1 MPYTPKKTVKAI
13 IDSGNDYLI
22 AVKSNQA
29 SLYRQVKAIASDCKP
44 RQCAHQFSGDDS
56 SGLDE
61 NDSRTLVY

>member
-44 RQCAHQFSGDDS
+44 SQ
-56 SGLDE
+56 
-61 NDSRTLVY
+61 